1 MSEFDLIRQHFT
13 RATRHTDLGIG
24 DDAALISCHAS
35 MQLAISTDM
44 LVAGTHF
51 FEDANPYFIG
61 WKSLAVNISD
71 MAAMGADPKWA
82 TLAIALP
89 QTNPAWLQQFSSG
102 FFACAQAFDVDL
114 IGGDTTQGPLTISVQ
129 IIGKVPKGKALRR
142 NGAKLDDDIWVS
154 GRLGDAAMALA
165 HLPGKFTLPES
176 LLAVCKQALDAPQPR
191 VKLGLALQN
200 IAHCVI
206 DISDGL
212 LADLGHILDAS
223 KLGAC
228 LKLSEIPYSKNVFFD
243 TGLRDPQLLQMVLAG
258 GDDYELCFS
267 ASPDKRADIIELS
280 KDLNLPLTMIGQMT
294 SGTGVSLLGLDNE
307 IVAFKETGF
316 DHFS

>member
-13 RATRHTDLGIG
+13 RATRHTDLGVG

-89 QTNPAWLQQFSSG
+89 QNDPAWLQQFSAG
-102 FFACAQAFDVDL
+102 FFDCAQAFDVDL

-129 IIGKVPKGKALRR
+129 IIGKVPIGKALRR

-165 HLPGKFTLPES
+165 HLQGKLTLPES
-176 LLAVCKQALDAPQPR
+176 LLAICKQALDAPQPR
-191 VKLGLALQN
+191 VKLGLALEN

-212 LADLGHILDAS
+212 LADLGHILEAS

-228 LKLSEIPYSKNVFFD
+228 LKLGEIPYSKNVFFD
-243 TGLRDPQLLQMVLAG
+243 KGLRDPQLLKMVLAG